1 MGAGSNNPF
10 QFNLLILQFVVQ
22 VKLQVQEWV
31 LKEVSGFL
39 LHHDLACF
47 FFGGGSLNL
56 QIIDPF
62 FAIPNLRQ

>member
-47 FFGGGSLNL
+47 FWGGG
-56 QIIDPF
+56 P
-62 FAIPNLRQ
+62 